1 MNSNIINVILIK
13 KCYQKRDSY
22 EGCGKYSVRFEK
34 ITYAWEQRKLSDC
47 AEFRRGS
54 FPQPYG
60 NKDWYDGKGAM
71 PFVQVADVSSDMKLV
86 NDTKQKISKLAQP
99 MSVFAEKGSVL
110 VTLQGSIGRV
120 AITQYGA
127 FVDRTV
133 LIFDK
138 YKDDIDKKFWAYIIK
153 EKFEYEAKK
162 APGGTIKT
170 ITKEVLANFDLM
182 LPCYAEQS
190 ILADYLIKLDHLITL
205 HQRKCDETK
214 QLKKFMLQK
223 MFPKNG
229 EKNPEIRFEG
239 FTDDWEQRKLSEIC
253 ERITRKNR
261 NNESDLPLTIAS
273 QFGLIDQRDF
283 FNKVVAAKDM
293 SNYYLLK
300 KGEFAYNKSY
310 SNGFDYGSIK
320 RLNAYKQ
327 GCLSTLY
334 ICFGITSDEV
344 ESDYLEC
351 FFDTLKWYG
360 DLSMICA
367 EGARNHGLLNVDT
380 KGFFDEV
387 TVDLPKSLEEQKRIS
402 VYMNA
407 LNRLITLHQ
416 RKCYE
421 LKNLKQYM
429 ANHMFVNQSTKCDR
443 NIATNHKKLQER
455 TKEMGELESV
465 IEQRL
470 IDQLCG
476 GDSQWTYRK
485 DIRTEEQL
493 WDNFKY
499 ILEQNNKAKLNDM
512 PLSESEFAKIKNDV
526 SHASFY
532 DAGKWQVG
540 ENGKVYVHVQRG
552 NETLHLV
559 VMNNEHIAGGT
570 SVYEVINQYQAFKT
584 DEVDDKR
591 DRRFDVTLL
600 INGIPMIHIEL
611 KNKDHSY
618 MDGYRQI
625 EKYISEGKFRGLFSN
640 IQMFVVSNAVDTKY
654 FAAARAAELAEGKK
668 FITGWV
674 DNENYPVCDY
684 LDFAKAVLRIPQAH
698 EMIAKYT
705 VLDNEKKKL
714 LILRPYQIHAIEA
727 MRAASKRSISGYIW
741 HTTGSGKTMTSYK
754 ATRNLLM
761 DIPSIEKTIFLI
773 DRKDLDMQTKM
784 AFQSYAD
791 NDTID
796 VDDTENVDA
805 LIRRLTDGNR
815 QMIVTTRQKLQTMIA
830 KRLQEGTKE
839 YDKIRNLRVAFVV
852 DECHRAVTPETKRKI
867 ERFFA
872 HSLWYGFTGTP
883 IFEENRY
890 EQKGDLPQTT
900 DELYGACLHSYTI
913 KNAIHDEAVLGFMVE
928 NLGPKKEDVDDAVF
942 ETEEHMRQ
950 VLDVVLNQSY
960 TKLGMQNG
968 KGRTYEG
975 ILTVGS
981 IAKAQRYYE
990 LLKRIKAGK
999 DALKINEEIC
1009 KVVPDFPKFAITY
1022 SVTEN
1027 DEASTVNQDK
1037 MRESLQDYNEMFGT
1051 HYDVENINAYNSNLN
1066 DRLARKEKR
1075 YMERSQQLDLVIVVN
1090 RLLTGFDAPC
1100 LSTLYMDRSPMSP
1113 QDIIQAFS
1121 RTNRLFDANK
1131 TYGQVVTFQSP
1142 KDFKKEIDRAL
1153 RLYSR
1158 GGEGVAVSEDWESV
1172 LDVFSI
1178 DIKTI
1183 HALGRTPEE
1192 ISQLSR
1198 EQKKSFIYAFR
1209 SLDKSFAHLK
1219 AFSRYR
1225 EELLADYDFSQ
1236 EEYENYAAMY
1246 KNVMEEL
1253 KKPKDEAENDNP
1265 VMDDYDLIAYSKM
1278 RVDFEYIVEL
1288 LQGLVNYLDQSSNDF
1303 QDAIFAKNILA
1314 LREISK
1320 EFAED
1325 NQKLG
1330 ELLEQ
1335 VIDNI
1340 EQDKDRY
1347 KGQDIA
1353 VVVNQMR
1360 YDAIDTEIKTFA
1372 KLWNLNEDD
1381 VRYEVYNY
1389 RDGEMAN
1396 ENTFKDRAYASY
1408 KEGVEEPMPKFK
1420 FRKIIVEKFKH
1431 DLMENVL
1438 PLRN

>member
-1 MNSNIINVILIK
+1 MNTPKI
-13 KCYQKRDSY
+13 
-22 EGCGKYSVRFEK
+22 RFK
-34 ITYAWEQRKLSDC
+34 GFTDDWEQRKVGDQMYIKSRIGWQAL
-47 AEFRRGS
+47 
-54 FPQPYG
+54 
-60 NKDWYDGKGAM
+60 
-71 PFVQVADVSSDMKLV
+71 
-86 NDTKQKISKLAQP
+86 TKQEYLSEGDYYL
-99 MSVFAEKGSVL
+99 
-110 VTLQGSIGRV
+110 
-120 AITQYGA
+120 ITG
-127 FVDRTV
+127 T
-133 LIFDK
+133 
-138 YKDDIDKKFWAYIIK
+138 DIDETTHRVDLKRSYYVSKERYEMDSKIQVKEGDIIVTK
-153 EKFEYEAKK
+153 D
-162 APGGTIKT
+162 GTIGKVAMVTGLDKPATLNSHLFVLRDMSGKLDNHFLLHILNSHMFNHFVKSTKT
-170 ITKEVLANFDLM
+170 GSTLTGLPQKTFVEFAFSCPKYEEQKLLSNYFDR
-182 LPCYAEQS
+182 
-190 ILADYLIKLDHLITL
+190 LDHLIAL

-229 EKNPEIRFEG
+229 EKNPKIRFEG
-239 FTDDWEQRKLSEIC
+239 FTDDWEQRKVGEFLTESRESGHKGDIAHKMTVKLWGKGVYEKKETGSANTQYFTRHAGQFIYSKLDFLNCAFGVVPEELENLETTADVPAFDCDGVNPYFMFYTAIQPRFYEKNGMIADGSRKAKRIHADTFLDMPFFVPSLKEQNKIVNLLSELD
-253 ERITRKNR
+253 N
-261 NNESDLPLTIAS
+261 
-273 QFGLIDQRDF
+273 
-283 FNKVVAAKDM
+283 
-293 SNYYLLK
+293 
-300 KGEFAYNKSY
+300 
-310 SNGFDYGSIK
+310 
-320 RLNAYKQ
+320 
-327 GCLSTLY
+327 
-334 ICFGITSDEV
+334 
-344 ESDYLEC
+344 
-351 FFDTLKWYG
+351 
-360 DLSMICA
+360 
-367 EGARNHGLLNVDT
+367 
-380 KGFFDEV
+380 
-387 TVDLPKSLEEQKRIS
+387 
-402 VYMNA
+402 
-407 LNRLITLHQ
+407 LITLHQ
-416 RKCYE
+416 RKCCE
-421 LKNLKQYM
+421 LKKLKQYM
-429 ANHMFVNQSTKCDR
+429 ENHMFVNQSTKCDR

-839 YDKIRNLRVAFVV
+839 YEKIRNLRVAFVV

-1037 MRESLQDYNEMFGT
+1037 MRESLQDYNGMFGT
-1051 HYDVENINAYNSNLN
+1051 HYDIENINAYNSNLN

-1178 DIKTI
+1178 DVKTI

-1253 KKPKDEAENDNP
+1253 KKPKDEAENDDP

-1438 PLRN
+1438 PLRD

>member
-1 MNSNIINVILIK
+1 MGDVFK
-13 KCYQKRDSY
+13 
-22 EGCGKYSVRFEK
+22 EYSEK
-34 ITYAWEQRKLSDC
+34 HHEELPALTI
-47 AEFRRGS
+47 
-54 FPQPYG
+54 
-60 NKDWYDGKGAM
+60 
-71 PFVQVADVSSDMKLV
+71 VQ
-86 NDTKQKISKLAQP
+86 
-99 MSVFAEKGSVL
+99 G
-110 VTLQGSIGRV
+110 
-120 AITQYGA
+120 
-127 FVDRTV
+127 
-133 LIFDK
+133 
-138 YKDDIDKKFWAYIIK
+138 
-153 EKFEYEAKK
+153 
-162 APGGTIKT
+162 GGTILREESDRSLQYDKSNLSGYKMVKKDDFIVHLRSFEGGLEKANSDGIISPAYHTMHGDNVDSRFYYPYFRSYDFINRKLVAHVYGIRDGRSIDIDGMKSIEIPYTSYEEQKT
-170 ITKEVLANFDLM
+170 IG
-182 LPCYAEQS
+182 
-190 ILADYLIKLDHLITL
+190 DYLDSLDYLITL

-239 FTDDWEQRKLSEIC
+239 FTDDWEQRKLSEVADKVSEKNKNNEYSEPLTNSAEQGIISQKDYFDR
-253 ERITRKNR
+253 EVVNEDNLNGYYIVKRNDFVYNPRVSVSAPVGPINR
-261 NNESDLPLTIAS
+261 NKLGRNGVMSPLYTVFRTHDIDEMYLEYYYKTTKWHRFMKLNGDSGARFDRFTIS
-273 QFGLIDQRDF
+273 
-283 FNKVVAAKDM
+283 
-293 SNYYLLK
+293 
-300 KGEFAYNKSY
+300 
-310 SNGFDYGSIK
+310 
-320 RLNAYKQ
+320 
-327 GCLSTLY
+327 STLFMEMPIPY
-334 ICFGITSDEV
+334 PSI
-344 ESDYLEC
+344 
-351 FFDTLKWYG
+351 
-360 DLSMICA
+360 
-367 EGARNHGLLNVDT
+367 
-380 KGFFDEV
+380 
-387 TVDLPKSLEEQKRIS
+387 EEQKKIGE
-402 VYMNA
+402 YFAN
-407 LNRLITLHQ
+407 LDHLITLHQ
-416 RKCYE
+416 RKCCE
-421 LKNLKQYM
+421 LKKLKQYM
-429 ANHMFVNQSTKCDR
+429 ANHMFVNQSIKCDR

-455 TKEMGELESV
+455 TKKMGELESV

-1037 MRESLQDYNEMFGT
+1037 MRESLQDYNAMFGT

-1178 DIKTI
+1178 DVKTI

-1253 KKPKDEAENDNP
+1253 KKPKDEAENDDP

-1438 PLRN
+1438 PLRD

>member
-1 MNSNIINVILIK
+1 MNTPKI
-13 KCYQKRDSY
+13 
-22 EGCGKYSVRFEK
+22 RFKGFEDD
-34 ITYAWEQRKLSDC
+34 WEQRKLGEVSSKITKKNQDIVVDEVFTNS
-47 AEFRRGS
+47 AE
-54 FPQPYG
+54 YG
-60 NKDWYDGKGAM
+60 IISQRDFFDKDIANFENIDGYYIVEPNDFVYNPRISTTAPFGPIKRNKLERTGAM
-71 PFVQVADVSSDMKLV
+71 SPLYYVFRPHDIDLSYLECFFQTSCWHTFMRFNGNTGARSDRFAITDKVFGEMPISMPQ
-86 NDTKQKISKLAQP
+86 DIEEQQKI
-99 MSVFAEKGSVL
+99 GSYF
-110 VTLQGSIGRV
+110 S
-120 AITQYGA
+120 
-127 FVDRTV
+127 
-133 LIFDK
+133 
-138 YKDDIDKKFWAYIIK
+138 
-153 EKFEYEAKK
+153 
-162 APGGTIKT
+162 
-170 ITKEVLANFDLM
+170 
-182 LPCYAEQS
+182 S
-190 ILADYLIKLDHLITL
+190 LDNLITL
-205 HQRKCDETK
+205 HQRKCCE
-214 QLKKFMLQK
+214 LKKM
-223 MFPKNG
+223 
-229 EKNPEIRFEG
+229 
-239 FTDDWEQRKLSEIC
+239 
-253 ERITRKNR
+253 
-261 NNESDLPLTIAS
+261 
-273 QFGLIDQRDF
+273 
-283 FNKVVAAKDM
+283 
-293 SNYYLLK
+293 
-300 KGEFAYNKSY
+300 
-310 SNGFDYGSIK
+310 
-320 RLNAYKQ
+320 
-327 GCLSTLY
+327 
-334 ICFGITSDEV
+334 
-344 ESDYLEC
+344 
-351 FFDTLKWYG
+351 
-360 DLSMICA
+360 
-367 EGARNHGLLNVDT
+367 
-380 KGFFDEV
+380 
-387 TVDLPKSLEEQKRIS
+387 
-402 VYMNA
+402 
-407 LNRLITLHQ
+407 
-416 RKCYE
+416 
-421 LKNLKQYM
+421 KQYM
-429 ANHMFVNQSTKCDR
+429 TNHMFANQSIKCDR

-499 ILEQNNKAKLNDM
+499 ILEQNNKAKLNDT

-552 NETLHLV
+552 NEALHLV

-1037 MRESLQDYNEMFGT
+1037 MRESLKDYNGMFGT
-1051 HYDVENINAYNSNLN
+1051 HYDIENINAYNSNLN

-1178 DIKTI
+1178 DVKTI

-1253 KKPKDEAENDNP
+1253 KKPKDEAENDDP

-1389 RDGEMAN
+1389 RDGKIAN
-1396 ENTFKDRAYASY
+1396 ESTFKERAYASY
-1408 KEGVEEPMPKFK
+1408 KEGVEEPMRKLKFY
-1420 FRKIIVEKFKH
+1420 KIIVEKFKH

-1438 PLRN
+1438 PLRD

>member
-1 MNSNIINVILIK
+1 MNTPKI
-13 KCYQKRDSY
+13 
-22 EGCGKYSVRFEK
+22 RFK
-34 ITYAWEQRKLSDC
+34 GFTDDWEQRKLGDVCS
-47 AEFRRGS
+47 RV
-54 FPQPYG
+54 QG
-60 NKDWYDGKGAM
+60 NDGRMELPTLTISAGNGWMRQEDRFSGNIAGKEQKNYTLLRKGEL
-71 PFVQVADVSSDMKLV
+71 SY
-86 NDTKQKISKLAQP
+86 NHGNSKLAKYGT
-99 MSVFAEKGSVL
+99 VFSLQTYEEAL
-110 VTLQGSIGRV
+110 VPRVYHSFKVKEGNCDFVEYYFATKLPDRELSKLISSGARMDGLLNIGYDEFMGIQMKFPSTL
-120 AITQYGA
+120 
-127 FVDRTV
+127 
-133 LIFDK
+133 
-138 YKDDIDKKFWAYIIK
+138 
-153 EKFEYEAKK
+153 
-162 APGGTIKT
+162 
-170 ITKEVLANFDLM
+170 
-182 LPCYAEQS
+182 EQRKIS
-190 ILADYLIKLDHLITL
+190 LYFRKLDHLITL

-214 QLKKFMLQK
+214 ELKKYMLQK
-223 MFPKNG
+223 MFPKDG

-239 FTDDWEQRKLSEIC
+239 FTDDWEQRKFSDLYVKVSEKNDLSFGADKIISVANMYFKQDIKESGDDYMKTYNVMRLGDIAF
-253 ERITRKNR
+253 EGNKSKNYAHGR
-261 NNESDLPLTIAS
+261 FVENTIGDGIVSHVFDVFRPIVDYDLSYWKYFINNEGIMGRIMARCTKSSTMMTNLVAN
-273 QFGLIDQRDF
+273 DF
-283 FNKVVAAKDM
+283 
-293 SNYYLLK
+293 LK
-300 KGEFAYNKSY
+300 EFVLVPA
-310 SNGFDYGSIK
+310 
-320 RLNAYKQ
+320 LA
-327 GCLSTLY
+327 
-334 ICFGITSDEV
+334 
-344 ESDYLEC
+344 
-351 FFDTLKWYG
+351 
-360 DLSMICA
+360 
-367 EGARNHGLLNVDT
+367 
-380 KGFFDEV
+380 
-387 TVDLPKSLEEQKRIS
+387 EQKEIGEYFR
-402 VYMNA
+402 N
-407 LNRLITLHQ
+407 LDNLITLHQ

-429 ANHMFVNQSTKCDR
+429 ANHMFVNHSIKCDR

-499 ILEQNNKAKLNDM
+499 ILEQNNKAKLNDT
-512 PLSESEFAKIKNDV
+512 PLSDSEFAKIKNDV

-815 QMIVTTRQKLQTMIA
+815 QMIVTTRQKLQTMIT

-1037 MRESLQDYNEMFGT
+1037 MRESLQDYNAMFGT
-1051 HYDVENINAYNSNLN
+1051 HYDIENINAYNSNLN

-1178 DIKTI
+1178 DVKTI

-1253 KKPKDEAENDNP
+1253 KKPKDETENDDP
-1265 VMDDYDLIAYSKM
+1265 IMDDYDLIAYSKM

-1438 PLRN
+1438 PLRD

>member
-1 MNSNIINVILIK
+1 MYIK
-13 KCYQKRDSY
+13 SRIGWQ
-22 EGCGKYSVRFEK
+22 
-34 ITYAWEQRKLSDC
+34 AL
-47 AEFRRGS
+47 
-54 FPQPYG
+54 
-60 NKDWYDGKGAM
+60 
-71 PFVQVADVSSDMKLV
+71 
-86 NDTKQKISKLAQP
+86 TKQEYLSEGDYYL
-99 MSVFAEKGSVL
+99 
-110 VTLQGSIGRV
+110 
-120 AITQYGA
+120 ITG
-127 FVDRTV
+127 T
-133 LIFDK
+133 
-138 YKDDIDKKFWAYIIK
+138 DIDETTHRVDLKRSYYVSKERYEMDSKIQVKEGDIIVTK
-153 EKFEYEAKK
+153 D
-162 APGGTIKT
+162 GTIGKVAMVTGLDKPATLNSHLFVLRDMSGKLDNHFLLHILNSHMFNHFVKSTKT
-170 ITKEVLANFDLM
+170 GSTLTGLPQKTFVEFAFLCPKYEEQKLLSNYFDR
-182 LPCYAEQS
+182 
-190 ILADYLIKLDHLITL
+190 LDHLITL
-205 HQRKCDETK
+205 HQRKRDETK

-239 FTDDWEQRKLSEIC
+239 FTDDWEQRKFGELAEYKKGPFGSA
-253 ERITRKNR
+253 IT
-261 NNESDLPLTIAS
+261 
-273 QFGLIDQRDF
+273 
-283 FNKVVAAKDM
+283 KDM
-293 SNYYLLK
+293 FVPKNDESVKVYEQQN
-300 KGEFAYNKSY
+300 AINKDWS
-310 SNGFDYGSIK
+310 
-320 RLNAYKQ
+320 
-327 GCLSTLY
+327 
-334 ICFGITSDEV
+334 
-344 ESDYLEC
+344 LERY
-351 FFDTLKWYG
+351 F
-360 DLSMICA
+360 
-367 EGARNHGLLNVDT
+367 
-380 KGFFDEV
+380 
-387 TVDLPKSLEEQKRIS
+387 LPKEYALTKLKSFEVHGGDIIVSCAGTIGEIYEIPDNADSGVINQALMRVRVNECIVDKKMFIIVFSNMIDEFTRTHGNGSAIKNIPPFADLKPMEVLIPSIDEQKKLREHFS
-402 VYMNA
+402 SLDN
-407 LNRLITLHQ
+407 LITLHQ
-416 RKCYE
+416 RKCCE
-421 LKNLKQYM
+421 LKKLKQYM
-429 ANHMFVNQSTKCDR
+429 ANHMFVNHSIKCDR

-499 ILEQNNKAKLNDM
+499 ILEQNNKAKLNDT
-512 PLSESEFAKIKNDV
+512 PLSDSEFAKIKNDV

-654 FAAARAAELAEGKK
+654 FAAARTAELAEGKK

-1051 HYDVENINAYNSNLN
+1051 HFGVEDINAYNRNLN

-1172 LDVFSI
+1172 CEAFSI
-1178 DIKTI
+1178 AVKTV

-1192 ISQLSR
+1192 IRQLSR

-1253 KKPKDEAENDNP
+1253 KKPKDETETDDP

-1396 ENTFKDRAYASY
+1396 ENTFKERAYASY

-1438 PLRN
+1438 PLRD

>member
-1 MNSNIINVILIK
+1 MNTPKI
-13 KCYQKRDSY
+13 
-22 EGCGKYSVRFEK
+22 RFK
-34 ITYAWEQRKLSDC
+34 GFKDDWEQRKLGDV
-47 AEFRRGS
+47 AEFLDTMRKPLEGARRIPG
-54 FPQPYG
+54 PYPYYGASGIVDYVDGYLFNEELVLLSEDGANITDRNYPVCFLASGKYWVNNHAHVLRLKDG
-60 NKDWYDGKGAM
+60 NENNFVCTSLERKDYKQYNSGMAM
-71 PFVQVADVSSDMKLV
+71 PKLNQEV
-86 NDTKQKISKLAQP
+86 CRRIPIGCPSFNEQKK
-99 MSVFAEKGSVL
+99 
-110 VTLQGSIGRV
+110 IG
-120 AITQYGA
+120 
-127 FVDRTV
+127 
-133 LIFDK
+133 
-138 YKDDIDKKFWAYIIK
+138 
-153 EKFEYEAKK
+153 
-162 APGGTIKT
+162 
-170 ITKEVLANFDLM
+170 
-182 LPCYAEQS
+182 
-190 ILADYLIKLDHLITL
+190 DYFRDLDHLITL

-407 LNRLITLHQ
+407 LNHLITLHQ
-416 RKCYE
+416 RKCCE
-421 LKNLKQYM
+421 LKKLKQYM
-429 ANHMFVNQSTKCDR
+429 VNHMFVNHSIKCDR
-443 NIATNHKKLQER
+443 DIATNHKKLQER

-552 NETLHLV
+552 NETLHLA

-883 IFEENRY
+883 IFEENWY

-1037 MRESLQDYNEMFGT
+1037 MRESLQDYNAMFGT

-1178 DIKTI
+1178 DVKTI

-1225 EELLADYDFSQ
+1225 EELLVDYDFSQ

-1253 KKPKDEAENDNP
+1253 KKPKDETEIDDP

-1438 PLRN
+1438 PLRD

>member
-1 MNSNIINVILIK
+1 MNTPKI
-13 KCYQKRDSY
+13 
-22 EGCGKYSVRFEK
+22 RFK
-34 ITYAWEQRKLSDC
+34 GFKDDWEQRKLDT
-47 AEFRRGS
+47 
-54 FPQPYG
+54 
-60 NKDWYDGKGAM
+60 
-71 PFVQVADVSSDMKLV
+71 VAKFS
-86 NDTKQKISKLAQP
+86 
-99 MSVFAEKGSVL
+99 KGSGYSKGDLIETGTPIILYGRLYTKYETSISDVDTY
-110 VTLQGSIGRV
+110 VEAKEGSVYSKGGEVIVPASGETAEDIARAATV
-120 AITQYGA
+120 DKSGILLGGDLNVVMPNEDINSAFLAISISNGNSQ
-127 FVDRTV
+127 RE
-133 LIFDK
+133 L
-138 YKDDIDKKFWAYIIK
+138 
-153 EKFEYEAKK
+153 AKK
-162 APGGTIKT
+162 AQGKSVVHIHNEEIRNLIVPFPIK
-170 ITKEVLANFDLM
+170 
-182 LPCYAEQS
+182 AEQNR
-190 ILADYLIKLDHLITL
+190 IVDYFSTLDHLITL

-239 FTDDWEQRKLSEIC
+239 FTDAWEQRKLGDSCKLNGRIGFRGYTEKDIVTKEIGGVLTFSPTNIVDNKLTMEC
-253 ERITRKNR
+253 KNTYITREKYD
-261 NNESDLPLTIAS
+261 ESPEIKIFNGDILFVKTGSTLGKSALVTGLKEDAS
-273 QFGLIDQRDF
+273 INPQI
-283 FNKVVAAKDM
+283 VVMRVEKDKETFM
-293 SNYYLLK
+293 SNVLITDGIKKQVTAVKIGGAVPTMTETELKNIKYY
-300 KGEFAYNKSY
+300 EP
-310 SNGFDYGSIK
+310 
-320 RLNAYKQ
+320 
-327 GCLSTLY
+327 
-334 ICFGITSDEV
+334 V
-344 ESDYLEC
+344 E
-351 FFDTLKWYG
+351 K
-360 DLSMICA
+360 
-367 EGARNHGLLNVDT
+367 
-380 KGFFDEV
+380 
-387 TVDLPKSLEEQKRIS
+387 EEQKRIGQ
-402 VYMNA
+402 YFEH
-407 LNRLITLHQ
+407 LDHLITLHQ
-416 RKCYE
+416 RKCCE
-421 LKNLKQYM
+421 LKKLKQYM
-429 ANHMFVNQSTKCDR
+429 ANHMFVNQSIKCDR
-443 NIATNHKKLQER
+443 NIAPNHRKLQER

-512 PLSESEFAKIKNDV
+512 PLSDSEFAKIKNDV

-815 QMIVTTRQKLQTMIA
+815 QMIVTTRQKLQTMIT

-1037 MRESLQDYNEMFGT
+1037 MRESLQDYNAMFGT
-1051 HYDVENINAYNSNLN
+1051 HYDIENINAYNSNLN

-1100 LSTLYMDRSPMSP
+1100 LSTLYMDRSPMNP

-1178 DIKTI
+1178 DVKTI

-1253 KKPKDEAENDNP
+1253 KKPKDEAENDDP

-1438 PLRN
+1438 PLRD

>member
-1 MNSNIINVILIK
+1 MN
-13 KCYQKRDSY
+13 
-22 EGCGKYSVRFEK
+22 
-34 ITYAWEQRKLSDC
+34 T
-47 AEFRRGS
+47 
-54 FPQPYG
+54 
-60 NKDWYDGKGAM
+60 
-71 PFVQVADVSSDMKLV
+71 
-86 NDTKQKISKLAQP
+86 
-99 MSVFAEKGSVL
+99 
-110 VTLQGSIGRV
+110 
-120 AITQYGA
+120 
-127 FVDRTV
+127 
-133 LIFDK
+133 
-138 YKDDIDKKFWAYIIK
+138 
-153 EKFEYEAKK
+153 
-162 APGGTIKT
+162 
-170 ITKEVLANFDLM
+170 
-182 LPCYAEQS
+182 
-190 ILADYLIKLDHLITL
+190 
-205 HQRKCDETK
+205 
-214 QLKKFMLQK
+214 
-223 MFPKNG
+223 PK
-229 EKNPEIRFEG
+229 IRFKG
-239 FTDDWEQRKLSEIC
+239 FADDWEQRKLSEIC

-283 FNKVVAAKDM
+283 FNKIVAAKDM

-360 DLSMICA
+360 DVSMICA

-402 VYMNA
+402 AYLNA
-407 LNRLITLHQ
+407 LNHLITLHQ
-416 RKCYE
+416 RKCDETKQLKKFMLQKMFPKNGEKNPEIRFEGFTDDWEQRKLIDYLDVSNEKNKKGDYKKTDVLSVSGEVGIVNQIEFQGRSFAGVSVENYGIVNEGDVVYTKSPLKANPYGIIKTNKGKAGIVSTLYAVYKPKENTDSNFVQIYFELDSRMNSYMHPLVNKGAKNDMKVSDENALKGNVTFPKINEQKAISNFITELDHLITLHQRKCCE
-421 LKNLKQYM
+421 LKKLKQYM

-512 PLSESEFAKIKNDV
+512 PLSDSEFAKIKNDV

-1037 MRESLQDYNEMFGT
+1037 MRESLQDYNAMFGT
-1051 HYDVENINAYNSNLN
+1051 HYDIENINAYNSNLN

-1142 KDFKKEIDRAL
+1142 KEFKKEIDRAL
-1153 RLYSR
+1153 ELYSR
-1158 GGEGVAVSEDWESV
+1158 GGESVAISEDWESV
-1172 LDVFSI
+1172 REAFSI
-1178 DIKTI
+1178 AVKTI
-1183 HALGRTPEE
+1183 HALGRTQEE
-1192 ISQLSR
+1192 INQLSP
-1198 EQKKSFIYAFR
+1198 EQQKSFIYVFR
-1209 SLDKSFAHLK
+1209 GLDKNFAHLK

-1236 EEYENYAAMY
+1236 EEYENYAAIY
-1246 KNVMEEL
+1246 KNILEKL
-1253 KKPKDEAENDNP
+1253 KKPKDENETDAP

-1438 PLRN
+1438 PLRD